1 MEKKFIL
8 FDFDGVIADSWALA
22 YDVAKTLHPPLRAD
36 QYRTLFEGNIYDG
49 IKTLPGGMDP
59 DEYFKLFEPRAKN
72 ETSIK
77 PGISDVVSGLAE
89 QYTLIIVS
97 STSSGSIREFLD
109 RHRLLHYFAWVMGKD
124 VHASKVEKMR
134 MIFEKYGIGA
144 GDCIFIT
151 DTLGDM
157 REAKE
162 HEMGVIGVSW
172 GFHAHETLEKGIPFR
187 IVDTPEELPDAVDD
201 YFDRFERGDAL

>member
-36 QYRTLFEGNIYDG
+36 LYRTLFEGNIYDG

-59 DEYFKLFEPRAKN
+59 DEYFKLFTPRAKS
-72 ETSIK
+72 EVTIK
-77 PGISDVVSGLAE
+77 PGIADIIAGLAE
-89 QYTLIIVS
+89 RYTLIIVS
-97 STSSGSIREFLD
+97 STVTMPIREFLD
-109 RHRLLHYFAWVMGKD
+109 RHRLLQHFAWVMGKD

-134 MIFEKYGIGA
+134 MIFEKYGISA
-144 GDCIFIT
+144 DQCVFIT

-157 REAKE
+157 REAQE
-162 HEMGVIGVSW
+162 HEMGTIGVSW

-187 IVDTPEELPDAVDD
+187 IVDSPGELPDAVDD
-201 YFDRFERGDAL
+201 YFAANTGL

>member
-1 MEKKFIL
+1 MTHKKFVL
-8 FDFDGVIADSWALA
+8 FDFDGVIADSFALA
-22 YDVAKTLHPPLRAD
+22 YDVAKTLHPPLGAD

-72 ETSIK
+72 EIDIK
-77 PGISDVVSGLAE
+77 PGIADIIATLAE
-89 QYTLIIVS
+89 RYTLVIVS
-97 STSSGSIREFLD
+97 STITMPIREFLD
-109 RHRLLHYFAWVMGKD
+109 RHRLLHHFAWIMGKD

-144 GDCIFIT
+144 DDCVFIT

-162 HEMGVIGVSW
+162 HEMGTIGVSW

-187 IVDTPEELPDAVDD
+187 IVDTPAELHDAVDD
-201 YFDRFERGDAL
+201 YFAANTGL